1 MLIPKLVFAQVSANT
16 AIPDL
21 IEDSIGASGDFFIT
35 HDISTDYSRKMTIS
49 NVLGVATDLDDGGII
64 TAVNSAEW
72 LTRVTDET
80 GTGVW
85 VFSISP
91 ALVTPA
97 LGTPTALVGTNIT
110 GTAAGLTAG
119 LATAAA
125 ADGTDCGVGEYARGV
140 DVSWNGEL
148 CTDATTEIDSAI
160 LTHTGIA
167 AAHQALVTLNAS
179 ATTGGM
185 SLSGQ
190 EISNRAATNA
200 QTGYATAAHIT
211 AIEANTSKDTNVS
224 TNLSEG
230 TSTET
235 TVDVDS
241 SDGTNAT
248 LVAASTIRAGILT
261 KAKFDEVVAN
271 TAKTTNA
278 THTGDVT
285 GATALTI
292 GADKVNDTHIDFGV
306 GANQVSAVDVPI
318 ADAGTKI
325 TATEVEGALQENRT
339 AIDLNTAKTTN
350 ATHTGEVT
358 GATALTVADNI
369 IDEANLKLDEAPT
382 NDFVLTADSAKSGG
396 MKWLAF
402 ASGFSDPMT
411 TRGDIIYK
419 NATITTRLPVGTAD
433 QVLTADGTDIAWATL
448 PTMPTGDIVGTTD
461 TQTLTNKT
469 IDGNNNTITNVGGGE
484 AFPVG
489 SVFISV
495 VATNPGTLLG
505 YGTWAAFAQGRMLI
519 GLNSSDTDFDTVEET
534 GGAKTHSLTT
544 AELASHNHTQNAHT
558 HTQNAHTHTQ
568 NSHSHTAKVQ
578 WGATDAQNRR
588 PETGAGNYAGTGASD
603 GSVNGTVATN
613 QNTTPTNQNTTPT
626 NNTAGSGTAHS
637 IMNPYIVTY
646 MWKRTV

>member
-1 MLIPKLVFAQVSANT
+1 MALNLTKNYSKIAGTDAVSTIDDTNSTQIDEIEADMTLIETDAGTKDTAIGLNT
-16 AIPDL
+16 A
-21 IEDSIGASGDFFIT
+21 
-35 HDISTDYSRKMTIS
+35 
-49 NVLGVATDLDDGGII
+49 
-64 TAVNSAEW
+64 
-72 LTRVTDET
+72 
-80 GTGVW
+80 
-85 VFSISP
+85 
-91 ALVTPA
+91 
-97 LGTPTALVGTNIT
+97 
-110 GTAAGLTAG
+110 
-119 LATAAA
+119 
-125 ADGTDCGVGEYARGV
+125 
-140 DVSWNGEL
+140 
-148 CTDATTEIDSAI
+148 
-160 LTHTGIA
+160 
-167 AAHQALVTLNAS
+167 
-179 ATTGGM
+179 
-185 SLSGQ
+185 
-190 EISNRAATNA
+190 
-200 QTGYATAAHIT
+200 
-211 AIEANTSKDTNVS
+211 KDTNVS

-578 WGATDAQNRR
+578 WGATDSQNRR